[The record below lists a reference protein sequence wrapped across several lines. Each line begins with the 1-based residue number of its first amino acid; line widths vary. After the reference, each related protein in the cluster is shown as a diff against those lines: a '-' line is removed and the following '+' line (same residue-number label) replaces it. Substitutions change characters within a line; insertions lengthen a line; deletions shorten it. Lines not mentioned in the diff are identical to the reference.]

1 MTDNVVKF
9 PSDITADEILEGS
22 KGLYESCI
30 VVGWDKEDGSLYM
43 RGNLHHSESVILLLE
58 LAKFTYLQEAFG
70 EDYSVH

>member
-22 KGLYESCI
+22 TGLFESCI
-30 VVGWDKEDGSLYM
+30 VVGWDHEGSLIM
-43 RGNLHHSESVILLLE
+43 RGNLHDSAGVMLLLR
-58 LAKFTYLQEAFG
+58 LAEFTYLQEAFG

>member
-1 MTDNVVKF
+1 MTDNVIDF
-9 PSDITADEILEGS
+9 PTDITADEILEGS

-30 VVGWDKEDGSLYM
+30 VVGWDQEGSLYM
-43 RGNLHHSESVILLLE
+43 RGNLHRSESVILLLE

>member
-9 PSDITADEILEGS
+9 PTDITADEILEGS
-22 KGLYESCI
+22 TGLFESCI
-30 VVGWDKEDGSLYM
+30 VVGWDHEGSLIM

>member
-9 PSDITADEILEGS
+9 PTDITADEVLEGS
-22 KGLYESCI
+22 KGHYESCI
-30 VVGWDKEDGSLYM
+30 VVGWDQEGSLYM

>member
-1 MTDNVVKF
+1 MTDNVIDF
-9 PSDITADEILEGS
+9 PSDITADDVLEGS

-30 VVGWDKEDGSLYM
+30 VVGWDQEGSLCI
-43 RGNLHHSESVILLLE
+43 RANLHDSAGVMLLLE

>member
-22 KGLYESCI
+22 TGLFESCI
-30 VVGWDKEDGSLYM
+30 VVGWDHEGSLIM
-43 RGNLHHSESVILLLE
+43 RGNLHRSESVILLLE